1 VAKAELIAVV
11 PHSTAQSIR
20 AIVRRRSG
28 APTEWL
34 SQRSL
39 EGSDL
44 ASDMDGNAAGHS
56 EFHATI
62 RRGPIASYP
71 LHATA
76 STATAAITS
85 PVARIFP
92 GVARRVRSVGRLSLA
107 RRHLGAS
114 SESQQDD
121 QQGEPSMQVHCAEI
135 GSIRLGSLFL
145 TLPASAPTN
154 E

>member
-1 VAKAELIAVV
+1 MGTLPAA
-11 PHSTAQSIR
+11 PSFMQ
-20 AIVRRRSG
+20 RSG
-28 APTEWL
+28 EVRLPPTHY
-34 SQRSL
+34 
-39 EGSDL
+39 
-44 ASDMDGNAAGHS
+44 M
-56 EFHATI
+56 
-62 RRGPIASYP
+62 P
-71 LHATA
+71 TA
-76 STATAAITS
+76 STATAAITT

-121 QQGEPSMQVHCAEI
+121 QQSEPSMQVHCAEI

-145 TLPASAPTN
+145 TLPARAPTN